1 MRCCYGLDI
10 EAVQGGRGR
19 RAARGASG
27 ENLAHRHRAM
37 GQQVEVRHVAQR
49 VGGCALATCNVTGGR
64 TSWRSRHGGSR
75 RHRDMVGNGVRG
87 AVRGVPVVA
96 LSWCCRGAEGL
107 DALRAVPHGA
117 RVASGRQRHKVRRA
131 RTAHGAAAGSAVVPA
146 LERVKRCQAQ
156 PAASTVVRG
165 HVRLVE
171 EGRYCGGF
179 SRSARSGSRRSCCS
193 PCVIRTA
200 RSLWK
205 AALAARARPLCKRA
219 AAKVRWQH
227 Q

>member
-10 EAVQGGRGR
+10 EVVQGGRGR

-27 ENLAHRHRAM
+27 ESLAHRHRAM
-37 GQQVEVRHVAQR
+37 GQKVEVCHVS
-49 VGGCALATCNVTGGR
+49 GCALATCNVAGGCA
-64 TSWRSRHGGSR
+64 SWRSRHGGSR
-75 RHRDMVGNGVRG
+75 RHGEMMGNGVRG
-87 AVRGVPVVA
+87 AVRGMPVVA
-96 LSWCCRGAEGL
+96 LSWCCRGADGL
-107 DALRAVPHGA
+107 EALSAVPHGA
-117 RVASGRQRHKVRRA
+117 RVPSGRQRHKVRRA

-171 EGRYCGGF
+171 EGRNCGGF
-179 SRSARSGSRRSCCS
+179 SRSARSGSRRPCCS
-193 PCVIRTA
+193 QCVTRTA

-205 AALAARARPLCKRA
+205 AALAA
-219 AAKVRWQH
+219 
-227 Q
+227 